1 MKNLLVLMGIFILLG
16 LTGCATTGSS
26 GPWTPLPEPG
36 TVSAIN
42 VILPGPEVP
51 PEIAAYSGIWE
62 GTFDGASAATII
74 VEQITP
80 PKVVAIYSWGPGSN
94 YIGGWTR
101 VIGRVER
108 DSVVLVWGQPERV
121 VTLKINPQKRN
132 LATAEYTRGGSVL
145 RAALFRKE

>member
-1 MKNLLVLMGIFILLG
+1 MKKLLVLTGILVLLLG
-16 LTGCATTGSS
+16 LTGCATTSG
-26 GPWTPLPEPG
+26 GPWTPLPEQG

-42 VILPGPEVP
+42 IIPPGPEVP
-51 PEIAAYSGIWE
+51 PEIAAYSGTWE
-62 GTFDGASAATII
+62 GTFDGSMAVTIVI
-74 VEQITP
+74 EQITP

-121 VTLKINPQKRN
+121 VTLKISPQKRN
-132 LATAEYTRGGSVL
+132 LATAEYTRGASVS